1 MTLLKIERFYI
12 FYYSINLKINM
23 WNPKENIDYTKH
35 YGTNVTV
42 VYKNKEKINGIFV
55 DLCKFCAESTI
66 FTIKVPKPIDY
77 RTFHAITNDNIN
89 KIWLDTSK
97 YLHKKYTYCR
107 EILILKLPEE
117 VVKKHIFSFLKHES
131 IEI

>member
-1 MTLLKIERFYI
+1 LKGFIPFVTLLIY
-12 FYYSINLKINM
+12 KINM

-42 VYKNKEKINGIFV
+42 VYNNKEKINGIFV
-55 DLCKFCAESTI
+55 DLCKFCAASTI
-66 FTIKVPKPIDY
+66 FTIKVSKPIDY

-117 VVKKHIFSFLKHES
+117 VVKKHIFSFLTHES

>member
-1 MTLLKIERFYI
+1 MTLLKIESFIRFVTLLIY
-12 FYYSINLKINM
+12 KINM
-23 WNPKENIDYTKH
+23 WNPKENIDYTKY
-35 YGTNVTV
+35 YGTSVTV

-55 DLCKFCAESTI
+55 DLCKFCTESII

-117 VVKKHIFSFLKHES
+117 VVKKHIFSFLTHES